1 MLLFTTTLFQDLPEI
16 NCFGVINFRDQALS
30 TPVFLLQLYGKYWL
44 AARNNHDNE
53 AFTNPVQISRTR
65 IKVAFQNFKKLQP
78 FYLLK
83 NKILSAKFSL
93 FEYKTCPLTFDS

>member
-44 AARNNHDNE
+44 AANHDNE

-65 IKVAFQNFKKLQP
+65 IKVAFQNF
-78 FYLLK
+78 
-83 NKILSAKFSL
+83 
-93 FEYKTCPLTFDS
+93 

>member
-1 MLLFTTTLFQDLPEI
+1 MFPVVLLFKKVHLDNTMLLFTTTLFQDLPEI

-44 AARNNHDNE
+44 AARNSHDNE

-65 IKVAFQNFKKLQP
+65 IKVAFQNF
-78 FYLLK
+78 
-83 NKILSAKFSL
+83 
-93 FEYKTCPLTFDS
+93 

>member
-44 AARNNHDNE
+44 AARNNHDKE

-65 IKVAFQNFKKLQP
+65 IKVAFQNF
-78 FYLLK
+78 
-83 NKILSAKFSL
+83 
-93 FEYKTCPLTFDS
+93 

>member
-16 NCFGVINFRDQALS
+16 NCVGVINFRDEALS
-30 TPVFLLQLYGKYWL
+30 TAVFLLQLYGKYWL

-65 IKVAFQNFKKLQP
+65 IKVAFQNFLKTATFLPFKKYN
-78 FYLLK
+78 FK
-83 NKILSAKFSL
+83 CEIFIV
-93 FEYKTCPLTFDS
+93 